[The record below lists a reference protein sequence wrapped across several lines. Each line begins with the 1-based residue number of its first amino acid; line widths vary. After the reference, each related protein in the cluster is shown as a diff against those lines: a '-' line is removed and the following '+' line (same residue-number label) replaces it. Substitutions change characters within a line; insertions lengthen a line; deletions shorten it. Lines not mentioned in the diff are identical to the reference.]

1 MRGEEGVGDLREH
14 GICEVLYHECH
25 AVCACPAEGE
35 QGTGLGFTG
44 FECDAGPAELPPQA
58 YHAPVVRA
66 FVHEEGFA
74 CGDAVYGRGGF
85 QRVHKRRAVPRRGS
99 FDRCAGGR

>member
-1 MRGEEGVGDLREH
+1 MGGEQGVGDLREH

-25 AVCACPAEGE
+25 AVCARPAEGE
-35 QGTGLGFTG
+35 QGAGLGFAG
-44 FECDAGPAELPPQA
+44 FEGYAGPAELPPQA

-74 CGDAVYGRGGF
+74 
-85 QRVHKRRAVPRRGS
+85 RRDTVDVEGVV
-99 FDRCAGGR
+99 G